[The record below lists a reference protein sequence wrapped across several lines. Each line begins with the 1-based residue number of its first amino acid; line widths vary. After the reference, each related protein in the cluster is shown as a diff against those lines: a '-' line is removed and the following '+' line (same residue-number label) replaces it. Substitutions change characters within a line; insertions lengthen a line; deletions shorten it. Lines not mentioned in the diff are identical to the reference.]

1 VSTAADSSARPL
13 RDRPLGKLAIL
24 LVVLLAAFL
33 VSRSCGSSG
42 AEIDQDRA
50 ITIAQARLDFEPECA
65 QVRFVRRGIR
75 GGSLWAVSLWTLD
88 EDGRFEQV
96 TLVLVNARTGDV
108 VQVNRNPRV
117 SATQPQCSSPV

>member
-1 VSTAADSSARPL
+1 VSTAAGSSARPF

-24 LVVLLAAFL
+24 LAVLVAAFL

-42 AEIDQDRA
+42 AEIDQNRA
-50 ITIAQARLDFEPECA
+50 IEIAQTRLDFEPECA

-75 GGSLWAVSLWTLD
+75 GGSFWAVSLWTLD
-88 EDGRFEQV
+88 GAGRFEQV

-108 VQVNRNPRV
+108 VDVNRNPRV
-117 SATQPQCSSPV
+117 STTLPQCASPV